1 LSIYEIPLSR
11 VWVVSAGMMLV
22 FDWIT
27 IGFQYNALKN
37 ALKRRNAWDG
47 FFWVLVEGS
56 VQLPLI
62 LILLPV
68 LTAQAFALY
77 ATMLIVTIFQAAA
90 LLMFLVLDTKQN
102 AD

>member
-1 LSIYEIPLSR
+1 
-11 VWVVSAGMMLV
+11 MMLV
-22 FDWIT
+22 FDWI
-27 IGFQYNALKN
+27 IIAFLQYNALKS

-47 FFWVLVEGS
+47 FFWVLLEGS
-56 VQLPLI
+56 VQFPLI

-90 LLMFLVLDTKQN
+90 LLMLLVLDTKQD